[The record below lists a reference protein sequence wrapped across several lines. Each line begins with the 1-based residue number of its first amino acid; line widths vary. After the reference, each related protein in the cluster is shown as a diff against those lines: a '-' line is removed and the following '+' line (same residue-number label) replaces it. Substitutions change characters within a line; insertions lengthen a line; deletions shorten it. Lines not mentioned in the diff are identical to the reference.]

1 MSQDDRNR
9 QFLFNLPSAAPAATP
24 KRKFSMVPVAAA
36 LLAGVVGGV
45 GGAVAV
51 SLVGSSST
59 TVIVNDAQQVNWVTG
74 VAAKSM
80 QSVVTISV
88 GSADSAGSGSGVIVT
103 EDGYILT
110 NTHVVTL
117 DGAAAKAAISVKT
130 SNGRIYKAS
139 LIGTDPTND
148 LAIIKIRGSFTP
160 IVYADSDALN
170 VGDSVVAIGAPLG
183 LEETV
188 TTGVIS
194 ALNRTI
200 QVASAAVPDG
210 SLQLWNGQGAAPVSL
225 RVIQTDAAINP
236 GNSGGALLNAN
247 GELIGI
253 NVAIASTGSSG
264 SSQSGSIGVGFSIPS
279 NIAKRIAG
287 ELMKSGTASHA
298 LLGALVSDATDSSN
312 TASFSA
318 GAKVEDLTA
327 GGAAAVG
334 GVKVGDI
341 VTSFNGK
348 PITSASELTAAVR
361 MEPAN
366 AKATLVVT
374 RDGKSVTID
383 VTLGDAAKAK

>member
-45 GGAVAV
+45 GGAVAI
-51 SLVGSSST
+51 SLVGSSNT

-130 SNGRIYKAS
+130 SDGRIYKAS
-139 LIGTDPTND
+139 LVGTDPTND

-210 SLQLWNGQGAAPVSL
+210 SLQLWNGQGAAPVRL

-287 ELMKSGTASHA
+287 ELMKSGTASHQ
-298 LLGALVSDATDSSN
+298 LHHSTGSLTHN
-312 TASFSA
+312 T
-318 GAKVEDLTA
+318 L
-327 GGAAAVG
+327 
-334 GVKVGDI
+334 
-341 VTSFNGK
+341 
-348 PITSASELTAAVR
+348 
-361 MEPAN
+361 
-366 AKATLVVT
+366 
-374 RDGKSVTID
+374 
-383 VTLGDAAKAK
+383 

>member
-1 MSQDDRNR
+1 MPRDDRNR
-9 QFLFNLPSAAPAATP
+9 QFLFNLPASAPAAAP
-24 KRKFSMVPVAAA
+24 KRKFSATPVIAA
-36 LLAGVVGGV
+36 LIAGVLGGI
-45 GGAVAV
+45 GGAVAI
-51 SLVGSSST
+51 SLVGAGQG

-80 QSVVTISV
+80 KSVVTISV
-88 GSADSAGSGSGVIVT
+88 GSANAAGSGSGVIVT

-130 SNGRIYKAS
+130 SDGRVYRAS
-139 LIGTDPTND
+139 LVGTDPTND
-148 LAIIKIRGSFTP
+148 LAIIKINGSFTP
-160 IVYADSDALN
+160 IVYADSDQLN

-210 SLQLWNGQGAAPVSL
+210 SLQLWNGQGAAPISL

-287 ELMKSGTASHA
+287 ELMKTGTASHA
-298 LLGALVSDATDSSN
+298 LLGALVSDAADSAN
-312 TASFSA
+312 AASFSA

-327 GGAAAVG
+327 GGAAEQG

-361 MEPAN
+361 LEPAN
-366 AKATLVVT
+366 SKATLTVT
-374 RDGKSVTID
+374 RGAESLTIN